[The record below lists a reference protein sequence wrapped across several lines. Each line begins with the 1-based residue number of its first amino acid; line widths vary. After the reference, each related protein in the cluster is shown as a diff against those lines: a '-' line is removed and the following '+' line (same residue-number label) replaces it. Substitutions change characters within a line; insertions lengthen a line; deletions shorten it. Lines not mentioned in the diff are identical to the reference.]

1 MIQGRPAP
9 FGTRRGPSRGDGVQA
24 VPVVY
29 IDVVWLVNLVM
40 DFILLWTT
48 GWLMKRRA
56 RLRRLALGA
65 LVGACYSL
73 LLFFP
78 ALSPLTT
85 WPGKALVSVVMV
97 WIALPYKHLID
108 LARLLGA
115 YYIVAFVFA
124 GASIALGFTVPG
136 VSLDKSLLTQHGL
149 IFRTSGETFAMMVG
163 VPLCLFVVRR
173 LLLHLRKQSRLQN
186 FSALVEAEFDGV
198 SLRFTGLFDS
208 GNQLTDPVSKRPV
221 SFVDMD
227 VLLPVLPSELGE
239 AVKSGGDLFAALATV
254 AACHHIAL
262 VPYQGASGRGLTI
275 ALRPQVVYIE
285 RGGTRTMVTEAC
297 LFAAFPG
304 KLSADG
310 SFQAILHM
318 DLMNGVDEVERIAI
332 AQRHESSAA
341 SSAAVAVSAH
351 SDSHPRSS

>member
-1 MIQGRPAP
+1 M
-9 FGTRRGPSRGDGVQA
+9 QA

-29 IDVVWLVNLVM
+29 IDVVWIVNLVM
-40 DFILLWTT
+40 DFVLLWTT

-56 RLRRLALGA
+56 SLRRLALGA

-78 ALSPLTT
+78 TLALLTT
-85 WPGKALVSVVMV
+85 WPGKALVSVLMV
-97 WIALPYKHLID
+97 WIALPYKHLVD

-136 VSLDKSLLTQHGL
+136 VSLDKSLFTQHGL
-149 IFRTSGETFAMMVG
+149 LFRTSGETFAMMVG
-163 VPLCLFVVRR
+163 VPLCLYTVRR
-173 LLLHLRKQSRLQN
+173 LLIYLRKQARLQN
-186 FSALVEAEFDGV
+186 FTALVEAEFDGV
-198 SLRFTGLFDS
+198 SLQFTGLFDS
-208 GNQLTDPVSKRPV
+208 GNQLVDPVSKRPV

-227 VLLPVLPSELGE
+227 VLLPVLPSELSE
-239 AVKSGGDLFAALATV
+239 AVKAGEDLFAALATV
-254 AACHHIAL
+254 ATFHHIAL

-275 ALRPQVVYIE
+275 ALRPQVVHIV

-318 DLMNGVDEVERIAI
+318 DLMNGVDEDEKIAI
-332 AQRHESSAA
+332 TQRHESTAA
-341 SSAAVAVSAH
+341 TPAATPVSAH
-351 SDSHPRSS
+351 SHSHTRSS